1 MSQEDQRV
9 ASWEG
14 EKRKRGAGGGGGGG
28 AGEGGGGKSSWRQFS
43 LGTIL
48 LAPFVIY

>member
-14 EKRKRGAGGGGGGG
+14 EKRKKGAGGGGGGG
-28 AGEGGGGKSSWRQFS
+28 GGVGSWKVGKGGRIVS
-43 LGTIL
+43 
-48 LAPFVIY
+48 

>member
-14 EKRKRGAGGGGGGG
+14 EKRKKRAGGGGGGG
-28 AGEGGGGKSSWRQFS
+28 FVAGKLGNGGG
-43 LGTIL
+43 
-48 LAPFVIY
+48 

>member
-14 EKRKRGAGGGGGGG
+14 EKRKRGAGGGRGGVVSWKVGKGG
-28 AGEGGGGKSSWRQFS
+28 RIVS
-43 LGTIL
+43 
-48 LAPFVIY
+48 

>member
-14 EKRKRGAGGGGGGG
+14 EKRKKRGGGVVSWKVGKGGRIV
-28 AGEGGGGKSSWRQFS
+28 S
-43 LGTIL
+43 
-48 LAPFVIY
+48 

>member
-14 EKRKRGAGGGGGGG
+14 EKRKRGAGGGGGVVSWKVGKGG
-28 AGEGGGGKSSWRQFS
+28 RIVS
-43 LGTIL
+43 
-48 LAPFVIY
+48 

>member
-14 EKRKRGAGGGGGGG
+14 EKRKRGAGGGGVVSWKVGKGGRIV
-28 AGEGGGGKSSWRQFS
+28 S
-43 LGTIL
+43 
-48 LAPFVIY
+48 